1 MFTLKCYSEEG
12 VEDIKRALHAGEAT
26 GKPENRLKINLISSP
41 LFVINAVSF
50 DPNEGLAVVKSAL
63 EKVRQSI
70 TEISIDSE
78 FEVKEEPKI
87 QGFRDER
94 EYENMLS
101 EMERE
106 NNAGDSEDEFIE
118 GMGTRDLDSKSF

>member
-12 VEDIKRALHAGEAT
+12 VEDIKRALRAGEAT

-63 EKVRQSI
+63 EKVRESI
-70 TEISIDSE
+70 TEISVDSE